1 MTCGI
6 EGSLEEFARSEDLRL
21 EREAGACAE
30 FRSNDDSFRCCL
42 ALLARVGLVQKV
54 SRSDSDETYCEVGML
69 DKKCEKSTKLAAGLL
84 QRLISEVT
92 FRL

>member
-6 EGSLEEFARSEDLRL
+6 ERSLEEFARSEELRL

-30 FRSNDDSFRCCL
+30 FRSNDDSFHCCL

-54 SRSDSDETYCEVGML
+54 SRSDNDETYSEVDMLRHQVREVDEVG
-69 DKKCEKSTKLAAGLL
+69 CGCIAASNL
-84 QRLISEVT
+84 
-92 FRL
+92 